1 MTPGTQNYQR
11 SDRTLEAMY
20 DHILV
25 PTDGSEHAQRATEHG
40 ALIADAFDATLHL
53 LSVVDVSEAAGPFSA
68 GGVDDA
74 YVEQLTDASE
84 SELAEISTGIER
96 VDTVETAVTTGRPS
110 AGILEYVDE
119 EGIDLVC
126 MGTHGR
132 RGLRRFLTGSVTERV
147 VRLSPVPVL
156 TVRAVEASEPGDGY
170 DDILVPTDGS
180 DCAQAAVA
188 HALALAERF
197 DSRLHAVSVIDTAS
211 LATGTEMGIPPG
223 LLEQLEENAAE
234 ATRAIEDAA
243 GDAGVDCVGVVDTG
257 GVRRVLLNYAEEH
270 DIDLVCLGTHG
281 RSGLDRVLVGSTA
294 EGLVRRADAPVV
306 TVSQRRGG
314 ESDSTE

>member
-1 MTPGTQNYQR
+1 
-11 SDRTLEAMY
+11 MY

-25 PTDGSEHAQRATEHG
+25 PTDGSEHAARATDHG
-40 ALIADAFDATLHL
+40 ALVADAFDATLHL
-53 LSVVDVSEAAGPFSA
+53 LSVVDVGAAAGPFSA
-68 GGVDDA
+68 GGVDDG
-74 YVEQLTDASE
+74 YVEQLTDASWE
-84 SELAEISTGIER
+84 ELDGIEAT
-96 VDTVETAVTTGRPS
+96 VDRDVAVETAVVTGRP
-110 AGILEYVDE
+110 ATGILDYVDE
-119 EGIDLVC
+119 AGIDLVC

-156 TVRAVEASEPGDGY
+156 TVRATTASEPGEGY

-180 DCAQAAVA
+180 DCARAAVA
-188 HALALAERF
+188 HAIALADRF

-223 LLEQLEENAAE
+223 LLEELERNAAA
-234 ATRAIEDAA
+234 ATRAVEADAEAA
-243 GDAGVDCVGVVDTG
+243 GIDCVGVVDTG
-257 GVRRVLLNYAEEH
+257 GVRRTLLEYADDN

-294 EGLVRRADAPVV
+294 EGLVRRADAPVL
-306 TVSQRRGG
+306 TVSQGR
-314 ESDSTE
+314 D

>member
-1 MTPGTQNYQR
+1 
-11 SDRTLEAMY
+11 MY

-25 PTDGSEHAQRATEHG
+25 PTDGSEHAERATEHA
-40 ALIADAFDATLHL
+40 ALVADAFDATLHL
-53 LSVVDVSEAAGPFSA
+53 LSVVDVSAAAGPFSA

-84 SELAEISTGIER
+84 GELADIAATVEG

-110 AGILEYVDE
+110 AGILEYVDDE
-119 EGIDLVC
+119 DIDLVC

-156 TVRAVEASEPGDGY
+156 TVRAIEASEPGDGY

-188 HALALAERF
+188 HAIALADRF
-197 DSRLHAVSVIDTAS
+197 DSRLHAVSVIDTTS
-211 LATGTEMGIPPG
+211 LATGTEMGVPPG
-223 LLEQLEENAAE
+223 LLEELEERAAE
-234 ATRAIEDAA
+234 ATRAVEDAA
-243 GDAGVDCVGVVDTG
+243 EEAGVDCVGVVDTG
-257 GVRRVLLNYAEEH
+257 GVRRTLLTYAEEN

-306 TVSQRRGG
+306 TVSSR
-314 ESDSTE
+314 SD

>member
-1 MTPGTQNYQR
+1 
-11 SDRTLEAMY
+11 MY
-20 DHILV
+20 DQILV

-40 ALIADAFDATLHL
+40 AVVANAFDATLHL
-53 LSVVDVSEAAGPFSA
+53 LSVVDVSAAAGPFSA
-68 GGVDDA
+68 GGVEES

-84 SELAEISTGIER
+84 SELAEIEAGIER
-96 VDTVETAVTTGRPS
+96 VDAVETAVISGRPS
-110 AGILEYVDE
+110 AGILEYVDDND
-119 EGIDLVC
+119 IDLVC

-156 TVRAVEASEPGDGY
+156 TVRATAASEPGEGY

-180 DCAQAAVA
+180 DCAGAAVA
-188 HALALAERF
+188 HAIALADRF

-223 LLEQLEENAAE
+223 LLEELERNAAG
-234 ATRAIEDAA
+234 AIRAVEDDAEAA
-243 GDAGVDCVGVVDTG
+243 GIDCVGVVDTG
-257 GVRRVLLNYAEEH
+257 GVRRTLLDYADDN

-294 EGLVRRADAPVV
+294 ESLVRRADAPVV
-306 TVSQRRGG
+306 TVSQGG
-314 ESDSTE
+314 D